1 MSNFISFLWALKEL
15 TASLHYLYIYKSY
28 TSIWTWVNRMS
39 PPPTPSSP
47 TVKIPHQL
55 CVLWDQSFG
64 SVMIKALSHW
74 LNVLMLSGKGKSAI
88 SNLWLQCV
96 DGLFNFMILF
106 PLKTFSLSS
115 VRHHFAK
122 IKIWLIFQNGVV
134 VLFHVQVPRLIRIYI
149 ENRFIRQDLPIS
161 CIKTISAWI

>member
-1 MSNFISFLWALKEL
+1 MGTQRVNSFFTLL
-15 TASLHYLYIYKSY
+15 THLQILYN
-28 TSIWTWVNRMS
+28 WTWVNRMS

-88 SNLWLQCV
+88 SSLRLKFI
-96 DGLFNFMILF
+96 DGLFYYMIWFFKNFNLF
-106 PLKTFSLSS
+106 S
-115 VRHHFAK
+115 VRHCYAK
-122 IKIWLIFQNGVV
+122 SKWRIYQNGVL